1 MRPADQAESE
11 RKRPSDQPSAQR
23 ERKREDRPIGADGP
37 ERGQKPSRRVA
48 EAVLPESEGKRAGD
62 APKASVTR
70 TKREKKQAPPGSPG
84 GAFRVQRNFL
94 EKCKMGLTWSVKY
107 AILVS

>member
-48 EAVLPESEGKRAGD
+48 EAVFARVGR
-62 APKASVTR
+62 KASRRCAQSERNKDEAREETSPAGITR
-70 TKREKKQAPPGSPG
+70 GGFPRPKKFSG
-84 GAFRVQRNFL
+84 
-94 EKCKMGLTWSVKY
+94 KM
-107 AILVS
+107 